1 MKKLNAE
8 TLDTLFA
15 NPNVQN
21 MAELIGKYE
30 SNNQYD
36 INVGG
41 AKIDISD
48 GSKHPRQF
56 DVKTKEGKSS
66 AAGRYQITS
75 TTFDDITSQN
85 PQAEITDFS
94 PTSQNRAFVLLLQ
107 RRKALEP
114 VLKGD
119 YTTAVELL
127 ANEFASLP
135 SAKTSQPRKG
145 YDEVERDFAF
155 YKRPKIV
162 PRELA
167 GDLPPVTPDQIK
179 NANFSIFGEFV
190 SPYKEGKSPTAGRYQ
205 QPSSY
210 DIAASIQF
218 LSENQTQSE
227 KDFLSAVS
235 LGAMPKKGKIDPL
248 SKFLKES
255 AQDETALDVMVEK
268 QEPRNKVPSIE
279 GVKKFQ
285 DGGEVEFKMPRSA
298 LVGDDIIEIPESQ
311 RKVTLTMNDLENLA
325 DAASFVPVPQVK
337 FPAKATKGIMSL
349 LKLDKIDPFLK
360 KDYLKKLEGDLI
372 SKEFERIG
380 VDVPYVQ
387 NKLEKAMKGY
397 KPKPEGKLRME
408 LLSGEIYEP
417 GRTGPFTPGMGD
429 LQVRSPALGSFLKKR
444 ETRKDP
450 KISYDENY
458 ERSLRQSIQNSK
470 ESAQR
475 ALERGDTENFSYYE
489 KSSNTYKDMLKQHI
503 INRSEQQQRLK
514 EFNNEREQQILEKIN
529 LAKGKP
535 LSYKERRKQ
544 IVPKSKLG
552 KAMKKIENMEFA
564 LDDFV
569 DSGLA
574 KLKAK
579 PVLNK
584 KEPVYRDQGLD
595 QVYRELMK
603 RQQGR

>member
-1 MKKLNAE
+1 MEKLNAE

-135 SAKTSQPRKG
+135 SAKTSQPKKG

-155 YKRPKIV
+155 YKRPKTV

-190 SPYKEGKSPTAGRYQ
+190 SPDKEGKSPTAGRYQ

-417 GRTGPFTPGMGD
+417 GRTGPFTPGMD
-429 LQVRSPALGSFLKKR
+429 TLQMQESRLNSLLKKS
-444 ETRKDP
+444 EIKKDP
-450 KISYDENY
+450 YILNPMEYYQLSKKDKDFIKNVVRKNYPDFGVKSDASTMRSQAIEQSYDRLLDFVGNK
-458 ERSLRQSIQNSK
+458 LRRKSMGIGKFYRKK
-470 ESAQR
+470 EIDDQFT
-475 ALERGDTENFSYYE
+475 DTVLNEA
-489 KSSNTYKDMLKQHI
+489 
-503 INRSEQQQRLK
+503 LK
-514 EFNNEREQQILEKIN
+514 EIDSITKFRDQ
-529 LAKGKP
+529 
-535 LSYKERRKQ
+535 RK
-544 IVPKSKLG
+544 
-552 KAMKKIENMEFA
+552 
-564 LDDFV
+564 V
-569 DSGLA
+569 DS
-574 KLKAK
+574 
-579 PVLNK
+579 VFS
-584 KEPVYRDQGLD
+584 
-595 QVYRELMK
+595 ELMK
-603 RQQGR
+603 RQRGK

>member
-1 MKKLNAE
+1 MEKLNAE

-56 DVKTKEGKSS
+56 DVETKEGKSS

-75 TTFDDITSQN
+75 TTFDDIISQN

-162 PRELA
+162 PRQLA

-179 NANFSIFGEFV
+179 NANFSVFGEFV
-190 SPYKEGKSPTAGRYQ
+190 SPDK

-255 AQDETALDVMVEK
+255 AQDETPLDVMVEK

-349 LKLDKIDPFLK
+349 LKLDKIDPFLQK
-360 KDYLKKLEGDLI
+360 GYQDKLQKEYLKDHMDDALGLTYVQKKLEKVFPGFQVKPKKKFKIDLATGELYDPSEPSMGKMRNL
-372 SKEFERIG
+372 SKEGLKRAIALSAQTGKGLTKRDIG
-380 VDVPYVQ
+380 NEPYILNPMEYYQLSKKDKDFIKNVVRKNYPDFGVKSDASTMRSQ
-387 NKLEKAMKGY
+387 AIEQSYDRLLDFVGNKLRRKSMGI
-397 KPKPEGKLRME
+397 GKFYRKK
-408 LLSGEIYEP
+408 EIDDQ
-417 GRTGPFTPGMGD
+417 FT
-429 LQVRSPALGSFLKKR
+429 
-444 ETRKDP
+444 
-450 KISYDENY
+450 
-458 ERSLRQSIQNSK
+458 
-470 ESAQR
+470 
-475 ALERGDTENFSYYE
+475 DTVLNEA
-489 KSSNTYKDMLKQHI
+489 
-503 INRSEQQQRLK
+503 LK
-514 EFNNEREQQILEKIN
+514 EIDSITKFRDQ
-529 LAKGKP
+529 
-535 LSYKERRKQ
+535 RK
-544 IVPKSKLG
+544 
-552 KAMKKIENMEFA
+552 
-564 LDDFV
+564 V
-569 DSGLA
+569 DS
-574 KLKAK
+574 
-579 PVLNK
+579 VFS
-584 KEPVYRDQGLD
+584 
-595 QVYRELMK
+595 ELMK
-603 RQQGR
+603 KQQGR